1 MAKNDLQGALDLLI
15 LKSLSHLGSMH
26 GFGIIL
32 HIEHVSDEL
41 LNVEEGSLYPAL
53 HRMEQSGWVRA
64 EWAVTESSRKAKFYT
79 LTAAGRKQLAAREK
93 NWEQVVKGV
102 QTILR
107 LAGGEVWVSSVVSGP
122 WAGVRS
128 WIARSKM
135 SCASICGCTSTP
147 MSRRG

>member
-15 LKSLSHLGSMH
+15 LKSLSQLGAMH
-26 GFGIIL
+26 GYGIVM
-32 HIEHVSDEL
+32 HIERVSDEL

-64 EWAVTESSRKAKFYT
+64 EWAVTEASRKAKFYS

-102 QTILR
+102 QAFLR
-107 LAGGEVWVSSVVSGP
+107 LA
-122 WAGVRS
+122 
-128 WIARSKM
+128 
-135 SCASICGCTSTP
+135 
-147 MSRRG
+147 